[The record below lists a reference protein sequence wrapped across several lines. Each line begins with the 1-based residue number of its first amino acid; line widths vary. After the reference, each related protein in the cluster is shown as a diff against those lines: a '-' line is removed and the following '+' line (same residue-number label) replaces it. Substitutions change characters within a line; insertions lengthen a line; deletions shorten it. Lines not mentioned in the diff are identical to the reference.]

1 MVNSRTDL
9 ETEMAEEI
17 PEHWLATIANYVLG
31 FRNDTLDFTVPILK
45 PVAVRFYPIFILQ
58 YGVLLVI
65 GLLSNIA
72 VIAYIMHYKLFRDVT
87 HSFIVNL
94 AFCHVVQCSVVLPI
108 TLMVL
113 LIQNWV
119 FGQFLCFFLPLLQ
132 DIPLHVAIITHLLIA
147 WDRMRWLMD
156 PLKARLP
163 AFVCS
168 CATWL
173 AGMVIALP
181 YPIYTTYLDLGMYLK
196 QFRGVGICAV
206 NLVDDMQEYMR
217 GLFVIMYC
225 APVTILSYLY
235 IRTSRELREPD
246 GPLDVLMFEA
256 RVDTR
261 NIHQRSLSTSANARS
276 GRGNTSSGSSG
287 TRRSSFR
294 THQQRSYDLYD
305 AELDVCRE
313 KRTQRFLGAMAAVHV
328 ICVCPLMIMRLAR
341 MALVE
346 TYENSTHFDLTYL
359 MFVWMAFLPT
369 TIIPWLYGSW
379 VLSRPVKERLR
390 GYFRL
395 SSRRSNNSI
404 PKTNEP
410 RLSTTED
417 FVSQDVTTEISHI
430 QESNSRHGDSFT
442 RKHSR
447 RRDHRRSSNSE
458 GASTASRGSRSNSVG
473 RQTKRDSNASSD
485 LREVSPFNE
494 RKCTAPLEG
503 KPVTSFAYRKS
514 SFLLDTN
521 STVSNDPSFP
531 GSTST
536 LEHDLEIIDLLERE
550 RSMDI
555 QEMLHRE
562 ALEEQNRIKCIPG
575 QRILPEISSNRGL
588 VSSPQILSSSRGSTR
603 RVRHK
608 QLAKDIDRRDLQASR
623 ARRTRRTNWLKSTN

>member
-1 MVNSRTDL
+1 MVNSRADL
-9 ETEMAEEI
+9 ETELAEEI
-17 PEHWLATIANYVLG
+17 PEHWLAVIAHYVLG
-31 FRNDTLDFTVPILK
+31 FRNDTVDFTAPILK
-45 PVAVRFYPIFILQ
+45 PVAVRFYPLFILQ
-58 YGVLLVI
+58 YGLLLVI

-72 VIAYIMHYKLFRDVT
+72 VIAYIMHYKLFHDAT

-94 AFCHVVQCSVVLPI
+94 AFCHFVQCSVVLPI

-113 LIQNWV
+113 LIQNWI

-156 PLKARLP
+156 PLRARLP

-181 YPIYTTYLDLGMYLK
+181 YPIYTTYLDLGLYMK

-261 NIHQRSLSTSANARS
+261 NTHQRSSSSSTSARA
-276 GRGNTSSGSSG
+276 GRGNTYNGEGSG
-287 TRRSSFR
+287 TRRPSLR
-294 THQQRSYDLYD
+294 AHQQRSYDLYD

-346 TYENSTHFDLTYL
+346 TYDNATHFDLTYL

-369 TIIPWLYGSW
+369 AIFPWIYGSW
-379 VLSRPVKERLR
+379 VLTRPVKERLR

-404 PKTNEP
+404 PKAGEP

-430 QESNSRHGDSFT
+430 QESNYSRHGDSFT

-447 RRDHRRSSNSE
+447 SRQHRRSSNSE
-458 GASTASRGSRSNSVG
+458 GNSMASRGSRSNSVG
-473 RQTKRDSNASSD
+473 RVAKRDSNASSE

-494 RKCTAPLEG
+494 RKSALDV
-503 KPVTSFAYRKS
+503 KPVASFAYRKS

-521 STVSNDPSFP
+521 STLSNDPSFP

-555 QEMLHRE
+555 QEMLQRE
-562 ALEEQNRIKCIPG
+562 AAMEEQSRAKP
-575 QRILPEISSNRGL
+575 RMLPEISPNRGL
-588 VSSPQILSSSRGSTR
+588 VTSPQLLASSRGSTR
-603 RVRHK
+603 RVKHR
-608 QLAKDIDRRDLQASR
+608 QLAKDIDRRDLAASR
-623 ARRTRRTNWLKSTN
+623 ARRARRTNWLKSTN

>member
-1 MVNSRTDL
+1 MVNSRDL
-9 ETEMAEEI
+9 ETELAEEI
-17 PEHWLATIANYVLG
+17 PEHWLAAIAHYLLG

-45 PVAVRFYPIFILQ
+45 PVAVRFYPLFILQ
-58 YGVLLVI
+58 YGLLLLM

-94 AFCHVVQCSVVLPI
+94 AFCHAVQCAVVLPI

-113 LIQNWV
+113 LIQNWI

-181 YPIYTTYLDLGMYLK
+181 YPIYTTYLDLGLYLK
-196 QFRGVGICAV
+196 HFRGVGICAV

-261 NIHQRSLSTSANARS
+261 NIQRSARVERDIFQS
-276 GRGNTSSGSSG
+276 GGSGS
-287 TRRSSFR
+287 RS
-294 THQQRSYDLYD
+294 HQRSYDLYD

-341 MALVE
+341 MTLVE
-346 TYENSTHFDLTYL
+346 TYDNTTHFDLTYL

-369 TIIPWLYGSW
+369 AIMPWLYGSW

-395 SSRRSNNSI
+395 SSRRSNSSI
-404 PKTNEP
+404 PKVAEP

-417 FVSQDVTTEISHI
+417 FVSQDATTEISHI
-430 QESNSRHGDSFT
+430 QDSTSSRHGDSFI

-447 RRDHRRSSNSE
+447 SRQHRRSSNSDSK
-458 GASTASRGSRSNSVG
+458 ASRSNSVG
-473 RQTKRDSNASSD
+473 RPTKRDSNASSE
-485 LREVSPFNE
+485 LREVSPFND
-494 RKCTAPLEG
+494 RKSTLSTDS
-503 KPVTSFAYRKS
+503 KPVATFAYRKS

-521 STVSNDPSFP
+521 STMSTESPFP

-555 QEMLHRE
+555 QEMLQRE
-562 ALEEQNRIKCIPG
+562 ASLEAEQVNRVKNVPS
-575 QRILPEISSNRGL
+575 QRILPEVSPSRG
-588 VSSPQILSSSRGSTR
+588 VVSPQLLSSSRGSTR
-603 RVRHK
+603 RLKNR
-608 QLAKDIDRRDLQASR
+608 QLAKDIDRRDFHASR
-623 ARRTRRTNWLKSTN
+623 ARRARRTNWLKSTN